1 MYDEILDELI
11 ARGVSAPTLKAVMRL
26 IAEAE
31 SLRDRREVDR
41 ERKQRWRDG
50 HVTSRSV
57 PGRPRTSQDNPP
69 SIEERKIRKEVSK
82 EGRKRPLP
90 PDFQPDL
97 AWAMEKRKW
106 TSEEAAAEA
115 ERFRYHYL
123 ASGTPWVDWQC
134 VWRKWVTSPFQQKGN
149 GNGNGHAPRPHSRED
164 REERTGIALAK
175 LRAYARGGG
184 EAGRQTT
191 LGLPEPEEPA

>member
-1 MYDEILDELI
+1 MISI
-11 ARGVSAPTLKAVMRL
+11 RVLKASGLTDKEVLRVLEVEQDERLATVREQNRIRQRNHRARNGVTRDQRDMRDTS
-26 IAEAE
+26 I
-31 SLRDRREVDR
+31 REVSKK
-41 ERKQRWRDG
+41 E
-50 HVTSRSV
+50 
-57 PGRPRTSQDNPP
+57 
-69 SIEERKIRKEVSK
+69 RKEVSK